1 MMNKTTRNQI
11 LLLLTALIWGVA
23 FVAQETGGA
32 LSGPATFNCLRS
44 FVAII
49 VLIPAIK
56 FLDKIGATERVPK
69 TREDY
74 FLLVKAGVIS
84 GTFLSA
90 GSLAQQYGLWLG
102 ATAGKAG
109 FLTACYIIIVPLL
122 GFFVGRRPRINVLI
136 AAFVALTGLC
146 FLCLKE
152 ANLTFETAD
161 IVVLSCAFLY
171 SLQIMAVDKY
181 APLVEGVRMSLVQ
194 FVVAVIFS
202 AVPMILFESGTS
214 MESIERWAMPL
225 FSSEFVFP
233 LLYAAV
239 LSSGVAYT
247 LQIIGQQG
255 VNPALASLL
264 MSMESVFAVLAG
276 WFFLGEVLSMREI
289 FGCALMFIAILLAQ
303 LPTRRF

>member
-44 FVAII
+44 II
-49 VLIPAIK
+49 AMVCLVPAIM
-56 FLDKIGATERVPK
+56 FLDRIGATVRIPK

-74 FLLVKAGVIS
+74 LLLLKGGTICGILLS
-84 GTFLSA
+84 G

-102 ATAGKAG
+102 VTAGKAG
-109 FLTACYIIIVPLL
+109 FLTACYIIIVPFL
-122 GFFVGRRPRINVLI
+122 GIVIGRAPRANVLVAALI
-136 AAFVALTGLC
+136 ALAGLYLLCAGEASLTI
-146 FLCLKE
+146 E
-152 ANLTFETAD
+152 SAD
-161 IVVLSCAFLY
+161 LAVLLSAFLY
-171 SLQIMAVDKY
+171 AVLIMAVDKY
-181 APLVEGVRMSLVQ
+181 SPLVEGVRMSLVQ
-194 FVVAVIFS
+194 FVIAAAVS
-202 AVPMILFESGTS
+202 AVPMIMFESGTS
-214 MESIERWAMPL
+214 MESIERWASPL
-225 FSSEFVFP
+225 LTSAFVIP

-247 LQIIGQQG
+247 LQIIGQEG